1 MRLVHLSAFILL
13 TFVLPSAAA
22 PLTDLSAAE
31 SQYRQ
36 GNYEQAANIY
46 QSLLRQGLAGGELYY
61 NLGNCYYKMGQY
73 GLAILNYERAER
85 FLGNDPDLAKNQ
97 KLAELKAP
105 DKIQPLP
112 RWFVIQILEGL
123 RGAISLG
130 AWARWFIIFEWILA
144 GCLIALVAFPG
155 LAIRPWL
162 TRLFWACALLFVV
175 TGSFFFA
182 SYYAQSRNQDGI
194 ILAGSAEVRSAPD
207 ENSTELFTLH
217 EGAKIRVLRRL
228 PGWAEIHLTDGKQG
242 WTRQEAFELI

>member
-1 MRLVHLSAFILL
+1 MKFFRLLSFILL
-13 TFVLPSAAA
+13 VFTMPAAAA
-22 PLTDLSAAE
+22 PLTDLSEAE

-36 GNYEQAANIY
+36 GNYEPAANIY

-85 FLGNDPDLAKNQ
+85 DLGKDPDLVKNQ
-97 KLAELKAP
+97 KLAQLKAP

-112 RWFVIQILEGL
+112 RWFVIQILEGI

-130 AWARWFIIFEWILA
+130 GWARWFILFEWFLA
-144 GCLIALVAFPG
+144 GCLVALVAFPD

-162 TRLFWACALLFVV
+162 TRLFWGCAVLFIV

-182 SYYAQSRNQDGI
+182 SYYTQSRNVEGI
-194 ILAGSAEVRSAPD
+194 ILASSVEIRSAPD
-207 ENSTELFTLH
+207 KNSTELFTLH

-228 PGWAEIHLTDGKQG
+228 PGWAEILLADGKQG
-242 WTRQEAFELI
+242 WTRQEAFEMI